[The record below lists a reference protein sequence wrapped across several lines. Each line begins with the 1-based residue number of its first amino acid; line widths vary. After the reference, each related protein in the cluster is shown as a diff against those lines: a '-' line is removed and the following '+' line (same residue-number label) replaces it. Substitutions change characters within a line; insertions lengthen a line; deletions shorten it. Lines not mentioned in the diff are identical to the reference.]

1 MSDPH
6 DITRRPLAIRIAQSF
21 VRWCFRMSSLP
32 FRIRVDGMNRYPRT
46 GPIMICS
53 NHVSNLDPMLLGC
66 ACPRPV
72 NYLAKK
78 QLFSFKPLGWFLR
91 WNDTIELDREASS
104 MAGIK
109 ETLRRLK
116 KKESVIL
123 FPEGTRSKDGKLQ
136 PFKRGFVA
144 LVKKTKV
151 AIMPVAID
159 GAQDAMPRNS
169 LLPNFKATIQIAFG
183 EAIYPEQYMEL
194 TDEELMGLLDTKIR
208 ECMEK
213 ARAMKEHCRMIK
225 R

>member
-1 MSDPH
+1 
-6 DITRRPLAIRIAQSF
+6 
-21 VRWCFRMSSLP
+21 
-32 FRIRVDGMNRYPRT
+32 
-46 GPIMICS
+46 MICS

-116 KKESVIL
+116 KKESVIM

-151 AIMPVAID
+151 AILPVAID

-194 TDEELMGLLDTKIR
+194 TDEELMALLDTKIR
-208 ECMEK
+208 QCMEK

>member
-1 MSDPH
+1 
-6 DITRRPLAIRIAQSF
+6 
-21 VRWCFRMSSLP
+21 
-32 FRIRVDGMNRYPRT
+32 MNRYPRT

-225 R
+225 QCSKSDA